1 MAQYLA
7 QQGLT
12 RRQLKRDIGTGMVDI
27 FALSVPHAILALA
40 IWRILQRDDLDTEV
54 AADSDPAEPHA

>member
-1 MAQYLA
+1 
-7 QQGLT
+7 
-12 RRQLKRDIGTGMVDI
+12 MVDI

-54 AADSDPAEPHA
+54 AAESDPAEPHA